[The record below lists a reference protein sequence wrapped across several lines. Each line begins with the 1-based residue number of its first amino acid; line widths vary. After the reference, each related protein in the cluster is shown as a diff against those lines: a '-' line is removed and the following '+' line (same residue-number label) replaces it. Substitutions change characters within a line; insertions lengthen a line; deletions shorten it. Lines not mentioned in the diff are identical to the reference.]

1 MRGEAAAADLA
12 AVEAADSTSCAS
24 DPEGEESK
32 YAVFPEP
39 SPRSLAPCLLCLLLS
54 REELRSL
61 EPRRERSCELGW
73 GLGVKGRERGLSG

>member
-12 AVEAADSTSCAS
+12 PSCAS

-39 SPRSLAPCLLCLLLS
+39 SPRSLAPFLLCLLLS
-54 REELRSL
+54 REEPL

>member
-12 AVEAADSTSCAS
+12 PSCAS

-54 REELRSL
+54 REEPL

-73 GLGVKGRERGLSG
+73 ELGVKGRERGSSG

>member
-54 REELRSL
+54 REEPL

-73 GLGVKGRERGLSG
+73 GLGVKVRERGSSG

>member
-12 AVEAADSTSCAS
+12 PSCAS

>member
-1 MRGEAAAADLA
+1 MRGEAAADL
-12 AVEAADSTSCAS
+12 AADSTSCAS

-39 SPRSLAPCLLCLLLS
+39 SPRSLVPCLLCLLPS
-54 REELRSL
+54 REEFL

>member
-12 AVEAADSTSCAS
+12 PSCAS

-54 REELRSL
+54 REEPL

-73 GLGVKGRERGLSG
+73 GLGVKIRERRSSG

>member
-1 MRGEAAAADLA
+1 MRGEAAADL
-12 AVEAADSTSCAS
+12 AADSTSCAS

-54 REELRSL
+54 REEFL

-73 GLGVKGRERGLSG
+73 GLGVKIRERRSSG